1 MLVAGVS
8 QFAGAALLMPT
19 FLPMPLYV
27 RLPLQFIA
35 VALIVGGLVAIP
47 VMITEVVPATVRG
60 ITFSIT
66 GFLSSV
72 VSALSPLAIGFVA
85 DRFPRDFDGETKG
98 DLAKAFLIMTPL
110 VLVGALVLLHGR
122 RHVANDIAAATAAR
136 IAANGDGAV

>member
-1 MLVAGVS
+1 
-8 QFAGAALLMPT
+8 
-19 FLPMPLYV
+19 V
-27 RLPLQFIA
+27 RLPLQLVA

-47 VMITEVVPATVRG
+47 VMITEVVPAAVRG

-85 DRFPRDFDGETKG
+85 DRFPTELDGETKG

-110 VLVGALVLLHGR
+110 VLIGALVLLSGR
-122 RHVANDIAAATAAR
+122 RHVSKDIAAATAAR
-136 IAANGDGAV
+136 ISAADAGP